1 MFTTWFR
8 FIWVQLR
15 FVNVIFFICS
25 TTSVCIP
32 TWVFMISLI
41 KQDCLCFMYILHLF
55 LSWSFGNGLNLYI
68 VHPSFL
74 LIVWGYCRCLTHFE
88 LWVKLLPICEM
99 GRGCDVF
106 HFYFCVHHI
115 DVFIL
120 KPNWYELD
128 MCFDGVFVDLE
139 KLVYELHAPNLRAWS
154 IGFFWNL
161 VFRLGMLIMLLDRGL
176 VKRLMLFVLLCLW
189 DWYEMFTN
197 CFVLIGVSISNRWS
211 KILLPA
217 TFSLAICEFV
227 A

>member
-1 MFTTWFR
+1 MFYVYSSSFSVMVFWQRTK
-8 FIWVQLR
+8 FIY
-15 FVNVIFFICS
+15 S
-25 TTSVCIP
+25 S
-32 TWVFMISLI
+32 SLFSI
-41 KQDCLCFMYILHLF
+41 DCLRLLQMFDSFWVMSEAFTYLWNGQGVWCF
-55 LSWSFGNGLNLYI
+55 
-68 VHPSFL
+68 SFL
-74 LIVWGYCRCLTHFE
+74 LLCSPYWCIHTETELVRVRYVFWRCFCWSWE
-88 LWVKLLPICEM
+88 ASLWTSC
-99 GRGCDVF
+99 
-106 HFYFCVHHI
+106 
-115 DVFIL
+115 
-120 KPNWYELD
+120 
-128 MCFDGVFVDLE
+128 
-139 KLVYELHAPNLRAWS
+139 PNLRAWS